1 MSPTN
6 AQTGF
11 AMNMPSAWKLERDAD
26 DIVWL
31 ILDKPGTSTNV
42 LSRPVL
48 EELGQKVDS
57 LAADLPKGVVV
68 RSGKPSGFVA
78 GADIKEFTS
87 FKSAT
92 DAYGLIRAGQL
103 VLDKLEAL
111 PCPTVAAIQGF
122 ALGGGLELALACRYR
137 VAVGDER
144 LTLGLPE
151 VQLGIHPGFG
161 GTVRT
166 VRLIGVKP
174 AMEMMLTGRP
184 VRADK
189 ALRLG
194 LVDRLVTAADLE
206 SAARDIIAKKPPRHR
221 PPFGEQ
227 VLSWP
232 IVRSFV
238 KPALLAQVAGKAKRE
253 HYPAPY
259 AIVDLWADHGARG
272 SQAFESEARSI
283 AHLFTSETARNLVR
297 VFLLQDRLKA
307 MGGKSVAPVK
317 HVHVVGAGVMGG
329 DIAAWCALRGLTVT
343 LQDRGAEYIEPALK
357 RANELFEKRIR
368 EPARR
373 ADARERLRADV
384 EGQGVPDADVV
395 VEAIF
400 ENLEA
405 KQELYA
411 RLEPRMKS
419 SALLATNTSSITLE
433 PLAAKLARPERL
445 VGLHFFNPVAQMPL
459 IEIVSGAQTD
469 GAAAQAALAFARKL
483 DKLPVP
489 CQSAPG
495 FIVNRVL
502 MPYLHEAMYAAQEG
516 VPMAVIDK
524 AAVDFGMPMGPI
536 ELADVVGLD
545 VASHVGKIIAAELS
559 RPAPDLSQL
568 DALLAQ
574 KRLGRKSGSGFYEW
588 KEGKAVKPPAAG
600 VTAPPDLIDRLILVL
615 VNECVAVLREG
626 VASEADLI
634 DAAVIFGTGFA
645 PFRGGPLAYA
655 KSRGGAE
662 VVARLAELETR
673 YGSRFRADPG
683 WNSLQSAAGAA
694 GNADSAIATLR
705 APGKA

>member
-1 MSPTN
+1 M
-6 AQTGF
+6 
-11 AMNMPSAWKLERDAD
+11 ERDAE

-31 ILDKPGTSTNV
+31 VLDKPGTSTNV
-42 LSRPVL
+42 LSRGVL
-48 EELGQKVDS
+48 EELGQKLDS
-57 LAADLPKGVVV
+57 LAGEEMPKGVVV
-68 RSGKPSGFVA
+68 RSGKTSGFVA
-78 GADIKEFTS
+78 GADIKEFTA

-111 PCPTVAAIQGF
+111 PCPTVAAIHGF

-144 LTLGLPE
+144 LSLGLPE

-161 GTVRT
+161 GTVRS

-174 AMEMMLTGRP
+174 AMELMLTGRP

-194 LVDRLVTAADLE
+194 LVDRLVTLPDLE
-206 SAARDIIAKKPPRHR
+206 TAARDIIAKKPPRHR

-232 IVRSFV
+232 LVRTFV
-238 KPALLAQVAGKAKRE
+238 KPALIAQVASKAKRD

-259 AIVDLWADHGARG
+259 AIIDLWADHGASG
-272 SQAFESEARSI
+272 AQAYESEARSI
-283 AHLFTSETARNLVR
+283 AHLFTTETARNLVR
-297 VFLLQDRLKA
+297 VFLLQDSLKQ
-307 MGGKSVAPVK
+307 MGGKGGPPVS

-343 LQDRGAEYIEPALK
+343 LQDRGAEFIEPALK
-357 RANELFEKRIR
+357 RAHELFEKRIK
-368 EPARR
+368 EPAKR

-384 EGQGVPDADVV
+384 EGQGVPEADVV

-419 SALLATNTSSITLE
+419 TALLATNTSSITLE
-433 PLAAKLARPERL
+433 PLASKLARPDRL

-459 IEIVSGAQTD
+459 IEIVSGAQT
-469 GAAAQAALAFARKL
+469 GRASAQAALSFARKL

-516 VPMAVIDK
+516 VPLAVIDR
-524 AAVDFGMPMGPI
+524 AAVDYGMPMGPI

-574 KRLGRKSGSGFYEW
+574 KKLGRKSGSGFYEW
-588 KEGKAVKPPAAG
+588 KDGKAVKPPAPG
-600 VTAPPDLIDRLILVL
+600 VPVPPDLIDRLILVL

-655 KSRGGAE
+655 KSRGVAE
-662 VVARLAELETR
+662 VVARLAELEAR

-683 WNSLQSAAGAA
+683 WSLLSPENVRAGAA
-694 GNADSAIATLR
+694 TG
-705 APGKA
+705 